1 MRVYNMSLN
10 VIIALTFNFYD
21 SLQNILNGMSL
32 IMKNSVKLTT
42 ITMPKDNK
50 TGMIFL

>member
-1 MRVYNMSLN
+1 MVYNMSLN
-10 VIIALTFNFYD
+10 VMIARIFNFYD

-32 IMKNSVKLTT
+32 IIKNSVKLTT
-42 ITMPKDNK
+42 ITIPNDNK